1 MSNTYRFRRKM
12 IKTSILLV
20 LSAISIIML
29 FPFLTMLVQAT
40 HSSKEILQ
48 TPPPFL
54 PGVRLT
60 ENYANVMSV
69 IPFWNNFLNSA
80 ILATCVT
87 GLSLLFCS
95 MGGYAFAIYEFPL
108 KRQLFATLLFTMMLP
123 GLVNLVPWFIIVTR
137 LGWMDNFAAVIV
149 PSSVS
154 AFGIFWMRQYIAS
167 SVPTA
172 LVEAARIDGCQEGL
186 IFFRVVAPLL
196 GPAFG
201 ALGIMNFIGNWNS
214 FFYPMLVLTRPS
226 VMTVPLAINL
236 LRGDPYRGLDYG
248 TLMLASAMAL
258 TPVMLVFWAAS
269 RRFIAGMT
277 AGAVKG

>member
-1 MSNTYRFRRKM
+1 MTNTYRFHQKL

-29 FPFLTMLVQAT
+29 APFLTMLVQAT

-54 PGVRLT
+54 PGVRLA

-80 ILATCVT
+80 ILASCVT
-87 GLSLLFCS
+87 VLSLLFCS

>member
-29 FPFLTMLVQAT
+29 APFLTMLVQAT

-54 PGVRLT
+54 PGVRLA

-80 ILATCVT
+80 ILASCATV
-87 GLSLLFCS
+87 LSLLFCS

-201 ALGIMNFIGNWNS
+201 ALGIMNFIGSWNS

-236 LRGDPYRGLDYG
+236 LRGDPYRGMDYG
-248 TLMLASAMAL
+248 TLMLASTMAL

>member
-1 MSNTYRFRRKM
+1 VSTTCHFRQKL
-12 IKTSILLV
+12 IKASILAV
-20 LSAISIIML
+20 LSVISVIVL

-40 HSSKEILQ
+40 HNSKEILQ
-48 TPPPFL
+48 TPPPLL
-54 PGVRLT
+54 PGIRLA

-80 ILATCVT
+80 ILATSAT
-87 GLSLLFCS
+87 LLSLLFCS

-108 KRQLFATLLFTMMLP
+108 KRQLFAALLFTMMLP

-137 LGWMDNFAAVIV
+137 LGWMDKFAAVIV

-154 AFGIFWMRQYIAS
+154 AFGIFWMRQYVAS

-172 LVEAARIDGCQEGL
+172 LIEAARIDGCQEGL
-186 IFFRVVAPLL
+186 IFFRIVAPLL

-201 ALGIMNFIGNWNS
+201 ALGIMNFIGNWNN
-214 FFYPMLVLTRPS
+214 FFYPMLVLTKPA

-236 LRGDPYRGLDYG
+236 LRGDPYRGMDYG

>member
-20 LSAISIIML
+20 LSAISILML
-29 FPFLTMLVQAT
+29 APFLTMLVQAT

-54 PGVRLT
+54 PGVRLA

-201 ALGIMNFIGNWNS
+201 ALGIMNFIGSWNS